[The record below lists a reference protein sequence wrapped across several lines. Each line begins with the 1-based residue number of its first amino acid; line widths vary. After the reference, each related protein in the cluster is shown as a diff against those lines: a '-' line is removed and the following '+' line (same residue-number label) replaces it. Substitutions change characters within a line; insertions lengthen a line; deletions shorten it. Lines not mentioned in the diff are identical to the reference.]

1 MQVPELGAYGL
12 QAWLVSVTVAAM
24 GLTKVAF
31 WVRSSKANGKLAPHG
46 SEPGILLARDVAKFE
61 SEILGLTRHVIKMT
75 EQSEARQGERES
87 AWRPGLQKMIEG
99 QTQIMRV
106 LDSHTTTMNDHLKY
120 SKQMWIELVGQMEGI
135 TRAVGKLDA

>member
-31 WVRSSKANGKLAPHG
+31 WVRSSRANGKLPPAG

-61 SEILGLTRHVIKMT
+61 SEILGLTRQVIKST
-75 EQSEARQGERES
+75 EESEARAEEREN

-99 QTQIMRV
+99 QTQIMKA
-106 LDSHTTTMNDHLKY
+106 LESHSVIMHDHLKY
-120 SKQMWIELVGQMEGI
+120 SQQMWIELVGQMEI
-135 TRAVGKLDA
+135 LTRKLDA